1 MPNILQVIDTCGP
14 GGAETVYVELST
26 GLPAKAYPT
35 VAVLTGPGWVAD
47 TLRKRGVEPVF
58 VPMGNRLDWRFVLQ
72 LARLVRQRRIDV
84 IHAHLFSTGVYAA
97 LVALLTRRRLI
108 VTMHGHT
115 EIDQGR
121 RLAWLR
127 FGLLRLAADRIVTVS
142 DSLAAL
148 LTHRRFPAR
157 QVMTVHNGVDPSRF
171 RRDASR
177 SLRERLGVPEG
188 HVLLGAVGN
197 FRGSKDYAN
206 LVRALA
212 HARDLGAPVTCAVV
226 GQKDHRYYPEAEGL
240 RRTLGLEGRLHFLG
254 FEDDVPAF
262 LSGLDGLVLS
272 SSAEGFSIVVVE
284 AMVAGLP
291 VVATRC
297 GGPEDI
303 ITHGEDGWLVPPGD
317 PAALGRAMAELVA
330 QPELRK
336 RFAAAAADSAARRF
350 TLQAMLARY
359 RQLYDHAP
367 GDPVPGE
374 GAAQPPRR

>member
-26 GLPAKAYPT
+26 GFPAEVYPT

-127 FGLLRLAADRIVTVS
+127 FGLLRLAAERIVTVS
-142 DSLAAL
+142 DSLAGL
-148 LTHRRFPAR
+148 LTRRGFPSR

-177 SLRERLGVPEG
+177 ALRERLGVPAG

-212 HARDLGAPVTCAVV
+212 HARDLGAPVTCAVI
-226 GQKDHRYYPEAEGL
+226 GQEDDRYYPEAERL
-240 RRTLGLEGRLHFLG
+240 RADLGLEDRLHFLG
-254 FEDDVPAF
+254 FQDDVPGF

-303 ITHGEDGWLVPPGD
+303 ITHDEDGWLVPPRD
-317 PAALGRAMAELVA
+317 SAALGKAMSDLAA
-330 QPELRK
+330 RPDLRK
-336 RFAAAAADSAARRF
+336 RLAGAAAASAARRF

-359 RQLYDHAP
+359 RQLYDHA
-367 GDPVPGE
+367 GDPVADA
-374 GAAQPPRR
+374 GAAQSPRR